1 MLNLY
6 ISKVQA
12 MRHLSNICYL
22 ACRDFGQRPSS
33 AKLPADFA
41 DIATAPKFLDCDRVK
56 CDRADKG

>member
-22 ACRDFGQRPSS
+22 ACRDFGQLPSS

-41 DIATAPKFLDCDRVK
+41 DIATAPKFLDCDRIK
-56 CDRADKG
+56 

>member
-1 MLNLY
+1 MLSLY
-6 ISKVQA
+6 ILKVKA

-22 ACRDFGQRPSS
+22 AFIDFGQLPSS

-41 DIATAPKFLDCDRVK
+41 DIATSPKFLDCDRVK